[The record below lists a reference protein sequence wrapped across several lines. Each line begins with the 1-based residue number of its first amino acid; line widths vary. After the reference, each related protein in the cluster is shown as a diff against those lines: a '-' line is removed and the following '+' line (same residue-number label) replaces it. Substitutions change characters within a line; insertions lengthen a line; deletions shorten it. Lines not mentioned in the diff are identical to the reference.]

1 MNIESQIL
9 SRAADEVRRAM
20 DADPELKAVI
30 HARLVARLEG
40 WAYDPNYD
48 PNWTDQQM
56 WDAMGRLMIE
66 IYNEVRHERQQQRA
80 GNN

>member
-40 WAYDPNYD
+40 WAYDPN
-48 PNWTDQQM
+48 
-56 WDAMGRLMIE
+56 
-66 IYNEVRHERQQQRA
+66 
-80 GNN
+80 